1 MPYRRLPKTDQARL
15 YALKQAV
22 HRAGEVEFNQQ
33 AINYKTLIEAQR
45 LLLQFEN
52 QVAQYHANFDSKVSD
67 NKQYRH
73 KVRNARMYISHFIN
87 SRVINREATLTNT
100 CILSVNNIL
109 PPSNQVLFRTQIW
122 QDMIIWI

>member
-22 HRAGEVEFNQQ
+22 QRASEVAFNQQ

-52 QVAQYHANFDSKVSD
+52 QVAQYHANVDSKVSD

-73 KVRNARMYISHFIN
+73 RLWNIPVLISRFPYRKV
-87 SRVINREATLTNT
+87 
-100 CILSVNNIL
+100 
-109 PPSNQVLFRTQIW
+109 
-122 QDMIIWI
+122 

>member
-22 HRAGEVEFNQQ
+22 HRAGEVAFNQQ

-52 QVAQYHANFDSKVSD
+52 QVAQYHANFDSKVSW
-67 NKQYRH
+67 R
-73 KVRNARMYISHFIN
+73 
-87 SRVINREATLTNT
+87 
-100 CILSVNNIL
+100 ILSITLLVCEMSAI
-109 PPSNQVLFRTQIW
+109 VW
-122 QDMIIWI
+122 